1 MISKDLT
8 KRLITSV
15 PLFLLLGFSFSNSI
29 VLTISLVIVSLI
41 SWIEFNSLI
50 SKIFIKNNYKIK
62 FYKLLINF
70 LSIIYLTLF
79 SSLIFLGIS
88 QDNLKLLMFFLFS
101 ICISSDIGGLL
112 FGKFFKGRK
121 LTKISPNKT
130 ISGSIGS
137 FLLSLVL
144 VPIFRPFFNIEFS
157 YLYKLIL
164 LAVLVSFYCQIGD
177 LFISFLKRKAKVKD
191 TGFVLPGHG
200 GILDRID
207 GMLLAVPL
215 GMASWQFLEIII

>member
-1 MISKDLT
+1 MISKDLI
-8 KRLITSV
+8 KRVITSV
-15 PLFLLLGFSFSNSI
+15 PLILLLGFSFSNSI
-29 VLTISLVIVSLI
+29 ILTISLIIVSLI

-50 SKIFIKNNYKIK
+50 SKIFIKKNYKIK
-62 FYKLLINF
+62 FYKLFINF
-70 LSIIYLTLF
+70 LSLIYLTLF
-79 SSLIFLGIS
+79 SLLIFSGIS
-88 QDNLKLLMFFLFS
+88 QDNFKLPMFFLFS
-101 ICISSDIGGLL
+101 ICISSDVGGLL

-137 FLLSLVL
+137 FILSLVL
-144 VPIFRPFFNIEFS
+144 VPIFKPFFNMEFS
-157 YLYKLIL
+157 NLYDLIL
-164 LAVLVSFYCQIGD
+164 LAIFVSFFCQLGD

-215 GMASWQFLEIII
+215 GMATWEFLVIII

>member
-8 KRLITSV
+8 KRVITSV
-15 PLFLLLGFSFSNSI
+15 PLILLLGFSFSNSI
-29 VLTISLVIVSLI
+29 ILTISLIIVSII

-50 SKIFIKNNYKIK
+50 SKIFVKKNNKTK
-62 FYKLLINF
+62 FYKLFINF
-70 LSIIYLTLF
+70 LSLIYLTLF
-79 SSLIFLGIS
+79 SLLIFSGIS
-88 QDNLKLLMFFLFS
+88 QDNLKLLMLFLFS

-137 FLLSLVL
+137 FILSLIL

-157 YLYKLIL
+157 NLYDLIL
-164 LAVLVSFYCQIGD
+164 LAVFVSFFCQIGD

-215 GMASWQFLEIII
+215 GMAIWNFLVIIL